1 MLDKVQEDRLKKLQ
15 AIRELGI
22 DPYGHRYDT
31 AEEIG
36 PLRARF
42 EKWEK
47 GEPRTEVSGSG
58 EPRTVVSGPGDTPN
72 AKTPPSRLGGATE
85 AAPAKLRGDA
95 AGRVMLFRDMGK
107 MIFATIRDETGQVQ
121 IALRK
126 RKPVSTPD
134 EKTAGR
140 EGAAAQGTVD
150 DTSWKLA
157 ALLDLGDII
166 AVEGPMERTR
176 TKEITIWAEKL
187 TLLTKSLNPMPEKW
201 HGLSDIQARYR
212 QRYLDLASNPESM
225 EVFKKRIAIIA
236 HFRKVLQD
244 KGFVEV
250 ETPMMQSVYGGA
262 AARPFTT
269 HHNALDMDLF
279 MRISPELYLK
289 RLLVGG
295 MNKVFEINRNFRNE
309 GIDTRHNPEFT
320 MMELYQAYAD
330 YEVMMDITE
339 ELVST
344 AAEQINPLAES
355 LEATR
360 RGLELAK
367 TGLEASTFK
376 NRLEKWSCKSENPEM
391 QERAENLAKEHG
403 ELSDKL
409 ETISDEYMKKSEL
422 YYAAHGLRKKG
433 KVALPYADRLINYTR
448 PWPRLKY
455 AELVDKYANVNW
467 KDDTAVRAKA
477 RSLGLTEVNKDLP
490 VVVNEIFE
498 LVVEPELAK
507 PTDECAFRD
516 VDGDVVHME
525 VLQPVFVIDYPAAIC
540 PLTRRKADDPSVALR
555 FECFVAGMEL
565 ANAYTELN
573 DPAVQEE
580 NFRQQLRG
588 EAANETMRVMD
599 EDFVTALRHGMPPA
613 GGLGIGIDRVI
624 MLLTNR
630 QSIRDVVLFPLLRP
644 TE

>member
-47 GEPRTEVSGSG
+47 GEPRTEVSGPG
-58 EPRTVVSGPGDTPN
+58 EPRTGVSGSEDTPN
-72 AKTPPSRLGGATE
+72 AKAPPSAPTGADRLGGAT
-85 AAPAKLRGDA
+85 KLRGDA

-126 RKPVSTPD
+126 RK
-134 EKTAGR
+134 
-140 EGAAAQGTVD
+140 EGTAAQGTLD
-150 DTSWKLA
+150 DLSWKLA

-176 TKEITIWAEKL
+176 TNEITIWAERL

-225 EVFKKRIAIIA
+225 EVFKKRSEIIN
-236 HFRKVLQD
+236 HFRELLIRKH
-244 KGFVEV
+244 KFVEV
-250 ETPMMQSVYGGA
+250 ETPILQSVYGGA

-295 MNKVFEINRNFRNE
+295 MNKVFEIGRNFRNE

-330 YEVMMDITE
+330 YEVMMEITE
-339 ELVST
+339 ELVSGAAKPYATIDARDIRVEQLT
-344 AAEQINPLAES
+344 AHNKDLNTAFKKGEKEFFEEVRLIKSTMGTQDPEFLSKRLILAES
-355 LEATR
+355 KLA
-360 RGLELAK
+360 ELKAVPEIERS
-367 TGLEASTFK
+367 LQE
-376 NRLEKWSCKSENPEM
+376 RLEGLSKCRELLEDKRRALEYGRSAIDFTTPWFRRSYDELLLTHAGVSMSNP
-391 QERAENLAKEHG
+391 
-403 ELSDKL
+403 S
-409 ETISDEYMKKSEL
+409 
-422 YYAAHGLRKKG
+422 
-433 KVALPYADRLINYTR
+433 
-448 PWPRLKY
+448 
-455 AELVDKYANVNW
+455 
-467 KDDTAVRAKA
+467 AVRKKA
-477 RSLGLTEVNKDLP
+477 RSLGIEESNKDDA
-490 VVVNEIFE
+490 VVINEVFE
-498 LVVEPELAK
+498 AVVEPALAN
-507 PTDECAFRD
+507 PD
-516 VDGDVVHME
+516 VNGVIR
-525 VLQPVFVIDYPAAIC
+525 PVFVYDYPAALC

-555 FECFVAGMEL
+555 FECFVAGMEI